1 MVFSGAKKRYNDGCG
16 EAPELKKYPLLIAY
30 VFFVLVY
37 PAFAYAED
45 WAAVQAEGSVQRSE
59 EKTDV
64 KKEALEQ
71 ALRKAVSTALASLL
85 KKEAISVNPVQNE
98 SIESEIYAN
107 PRNFILNYRIV
118 SDGWITHMAAP
129 NTAPATAPDPAM
141 MPNQAGVE
149 YYHVW
154 IEANIDSAQ
163 LRNLVGRM
171 TQGGGASFV
180 KIIIL
185 GVTDYRAFKGLLA
198 SLEGI
203 AAINDIS
210 YDSFYRGKIVLTAKI
225 NGSGRNLTERI
236 AKEVAGKYAVAPGGQ
251 ESIVIKAA
259 SVPASE
265 E

>member
-1 MVFSGAKKRYNDGCG
+1 
-16 EAPELKKYPLLIAY
+16 LKKYLFLAAY
-30 VFFVLVY
+30 IFFILVY
-37 PAFAYAED
+37 PAFVYAEER
-45 WAAVQAEGSVQRSE
+45 AAVQAEGSVQKSE

-64 KKEALEQ
+64 KKEALDQ
-71 ALRKAVSTALASLL
+71 ALRKAVSTALEALL
-85 KKEAISVNPVQNE
+85 KKEAIAVNPVQNE

-118 SDGWITHMAAP
+118 SDGWLTHMADP
-129 NTAPATAPDPAM
+129 NTAPAPDPT

-149 YYHVW
+149 YYHIW

-163 LRNLVGRM
+163 LRNLVGRI
-171 TQGGGASFV
+171 TQGEGASFV

-198 SLEGI
+198 SIEGI

-225 NGSGRNLTERI
+225 NGSSQNLTERI

-251 ESIVIKAA
+251 ESIVIRAA
-259 SVPASE
+259 NVPSASDQ
-265 E
+265 

>member
-1 MVFSGAKKRYNDGCG
+1 
-16 EAPELKKYPLLIAY
+16 LKKYFFIVAY
-30 VFFVLVY
+30 IFFIMVY

-45 WAAVQAEGSVQRSE
+45 WAAVQAEGSVQKSE

-64 KKEALEQ
+64 KKEALDQ
-71 ALRKAVSTALASLL
+71 ALRKSVSTALAALL
-85 KKEAISVNPVQNE
+85 KKESIAVNPVQNE

-129 NTAPATAPDPAM
+129 NTTPVPAAPDPA

-149 YYHVW
+149 YYHIW

-163 LRNLVGRM
+163 LRNLVGRV
-171 TQGGGASFV
+171 TQTGGASFV
-180 KIIIL
+180 KIVIL
-185 GVTDYRAFKGLLA
+185 GVTDYRAFKSLLA
-198 SLEGI
+198 SIEGI

-225 NGSGRNLTERI
+225 NGNGQNLTERI
-236 AKEVAGKYAVAPGGQ
+236 AKEVAGRYAVAPGGQ

-259 SVPASE
+259 NVPSGSDQ
-265 E
+265 